1 MTSPRRPDRNSPL
14 PLWAQVLDDLRRR
27 LAAGEFADG
36 FPADRELTDEYGV
49 SRHTARDAVRR
60 LQEAGLLQRE
70 RGRGT
75 FLRPDA
81 IEQGTGVLYSLFQSV
96 EDAGYEQRSDVRALE
111 VTHDAQAALRLDL
124 PDDAELIRLERVRF
138 IDRDPVAH
146 DELFLPAGLAR
157 DLLDADFERTA
168 LYIELE
174 RRCGIRPEHGSER
187 IRPDV
192 ADGVTAAL
200 LDTAVGAPLF
210 VVERDTFARG
220 RPLEIRRTIIRGDR
234 YTFVTNW
241 GRAGESSGTFGAIRR
256 SDPA

>member
-124 PDDAELIRLERVRF
+124 PDDAELIRLEQARF
-138 IDRDPVAH
+138 IDRDPVATTNCSSRRSRPR
-146 DELFLPAGLAR
+146 PARRRFRANRPLHRAGTPLRHPSGAR
-157 DLLDADFERTA
+157 QRADPS
-168 LYIELE
+168 
-174 RRCGIRPEHGSER
+174 RRRRRGHGSIVR
-187 IRPDV
+187 HRSRRS
-192 ADGVTAAL
+192 
-200 LDTAVGAPLF
+200 
-210 VVERDTFARG
+210 VVR
-220 RPLEIRRTIIRGDR
+220 RRTGHVRGDSHSR
-234 YTFVTNW
+234 S
-241 GRAGESSGTFGAIRR
+241 GEPSSAATATP
-256 SDPA
+256 S